1 MNKNLI
7 TVAKI
12 SAIALSLVLAS
23 GCATTKYVDDAKAQ
37 AMAAA
42 DAAKASAAQ
51 AQSTADAAKA
61 SADQANTCCTQ
72 TNEKIDR
79 MFKKSMNK

>member
-1 MNKNLI
+1 MYKNLV
-7 TVAKI
+7 TVAKV
-12 SAIALSLVLAS
+12 SAIALSLALAS
-23 GCATTKYVDDAKAQ
+23 GCATVKKADLDAVSAK
-37 AMAAA
+37 A
-42 DAAKASAAQ
+42 DAAQAAAAQ
-51 AQSTADAAKA
+51 AQATADAAKA

>member
-1 MNKNLI
+1 MHKNLV
-7 TVAKI
+7 TVAKFT
-12 SAIALSLVLAS
+12 AIALSLAMAS
-23 GCATTKYVDDAKAQ
+23 GCATVKKEDLDAVRAT
-37 AMAAA
+37 A
-42 DAAKASAAQ
+42 DAAKAAAAQ

-61 SADQANTCCTQ
+61 AADQANTCCTQ